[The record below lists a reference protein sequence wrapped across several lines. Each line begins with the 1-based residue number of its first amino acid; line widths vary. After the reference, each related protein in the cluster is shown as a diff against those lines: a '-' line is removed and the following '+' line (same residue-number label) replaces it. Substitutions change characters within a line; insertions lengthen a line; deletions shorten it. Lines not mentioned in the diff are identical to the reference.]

1 MLRRESE
8 NRNSEEIK
16 YCSIVYDIVVVV
28 VVAVVI
34 SVTPVPSVLH
44 RESEIRNSK
53 GISGTIGNTVHALSC
68 YVRGKPKYKFPI
80 YSFQS

>member
-16 YCSIVYDIVVVV
+16 YCSIVYDIVVV

-53 GISGTIGNTVHALSC
+53 GITGTIGNTVHALSC
-68 YVRGKPKYKFPI
+68 YVRGKPKYKKFPI

>member
-16 YCSIVYDIVVVV
+16 YCSIVYDIV

-53 GISGTIGNTVHALSC
+53 GITGTIGNTVHALSC